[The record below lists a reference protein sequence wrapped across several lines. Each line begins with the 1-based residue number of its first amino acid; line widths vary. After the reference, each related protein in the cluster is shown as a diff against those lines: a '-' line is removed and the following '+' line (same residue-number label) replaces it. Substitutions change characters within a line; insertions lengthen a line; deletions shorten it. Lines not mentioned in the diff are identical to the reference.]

1 MQSTGTSSEAPGCP
15 YQVEFAADKLEKI
28 RLAVVENFYAMPRG
42 GIEIGGLLF
51 GTRDGERL
59 LIEDYRIIECEHK
72 TGPSFQLSEKDQ
84 ARLGNLIAASPSEPL
99 GWFHSHT
106 RSEIFLS
113 ADDVAIHDKFFP
125 QPWQVALV
133 LRPANLQPV
142 RAGYFFRDASGHVA
156 AEKSCREFVLEAVA
170 REATSRQA
178 PAPAREAPKKP
189 VAVAHSP
196 AAANPPAAAA
206 RVLEPKPEIEPALAN
221 NKRGTAWVWIAAT
234 VAALALGLGAYVTRA
249 AWLPVPPP
257 ALKLQASEID
267 GKLFVRWN
275 PVQNESGKLTIDDGP
290 KHIVIDLDPLQV
302 SRGFYVYGRQ
312 SEKTTLRMKA
322 GASEDLTTFAGPP
335 PPHVPTPEEIENVK
349 RDHQK
354 AKEDLKNQTLRNR
367 QLQRKLRELSNRL
380 EEQRP

>member
-1 MQSTGTSSEAPGCP
+1 MQSTGTSWEAPGCP
-15 YQVEFAADKLEKI
+15 YHVEFAADKLEKI
-28 RLAVVENFYAMPRG
+28 RLAVVESFYAMPRG

-84 ARLGNLIAASPSEPL
+84 ARLSALIAASPSESL

-113 ADDVAIHDKFFP
+113 ADDLAIHDKFFP
-125 QPWQVALV
+125 KPWQVALV

-142 RAGYFFRDASGHVA
+142 RAGYFFRDASGHMA
-156 AEKSCREFVLEAVA
+156 AEKSCREFVLETTV
-170 REATSRQA
+170 REAASRQA
-178 PAPAREAPKKP
+178 PAPVRDAPKKP
-189 VAVAHSP
+189 VVAAPEAP
-196 AAANPPAAAA
+196 AAKP
-206 RVLEPKPEIEPALAN
+206 RVIQPEPEIAPALEN
-221 NKRGTAWVWIAAT
+221 NRGAAWVWIAAV

-249 AWLPVPPP
+249 AWLPAQASPP
-257 ALKLQASEID
+257 ALKLQASEVD

-290 KHIVIDLDPLQV
+290 KHIVIDLDTLQM

-312 SEKTTLRMKA
+312 SEKTTLQMKA
-322 GASEDLTTFAGPP
+322 GASEDLTTFAGPS
-335 PPHVPTPEEIENVK
+335 PPHIPTPEEIENVK

-354 AKEDLKNQTLRNR
+354 AKDDLRNQTLRNR
-367 QLQRKLRELSNRL
+367 QLQRKVRELSNQL
-380 EEQRP
+380 QEQKP